1 MKNSIII
8 NSITL
13 INFKG
18 VKNKTIDFKDTT
30 NIFGANAT
38 GKTTIFDA
46 FIWGLFGKDSSD
58 RKDFE
63 IKTLDQHGKTTQE
76 IEVEVKIVLTVN
88 GEPVTIQRILKENWV
103 KKRGFEHR
111 EFSGNVTDFYWNG
124 VPMQLKEFQM
134 KISSILEESVF
145 KLITNPL
152 AFNALNWKDRRNILI
167 SMAPTSVEELA
178 SGNAAF
184 EKLLNDAKAYKDL
197 TEYGKMIAAS
207 ITKAKQDLKEIP
219 ARIDEVNRSKPE
231 ALDFDGLRENLAKKG
246 KELESVDLKIQ
257 DKSAALDI
265 ELQEIN
271 AKKRDANIIKTDIDM
286 IEDMAR
292 KKANKS
298 VEPDTTAMDALL
310 KQQSDKKIEIDG
322 AKNGLRSLESKVEG
336 IKIDIQSVDKKMS
349 DKRQEWETENAKVF
363 VFDDSNACC
372 NECKRPFDNADV
384 EAKKSELLANFN
396 TNKKN
401 ALADIN
407 TKGASLKSEKESL
420 ENELTPLET
429 RVSNGKKHI
438 ESLENELKIIE
449 GNIEL
454 EKGKTPASETT
465 VDIEVIYNQLLS
477 ENPAY
482 KIKKDKYAALQEE
495 ITNVPTV
502 DNSELTNQRKLIVEE
517 IDNIKGQLNIENQI
531 KSVEKRISELQEE
544 EKALSQRISG
554 VEKQQFVIESF
565 NKLCIETLEKKINSR
580 FKLVQFKMFN
590 SLINGGTEECCE
602 ALINGVPFSDANNA
616 SKINAGLDIINTLC
630 SFYEITAPI
639 FIDNRE
645 SVIEI
650 LETESQIIN
659 LIVSDDDKSLRVA

>member
-1 MKNSIII
+1 MHRKW
-8 NSITL
+8 
-13 INFKG
+13 F
-18 VKNKTIDFKDTT
+18 F
-30 NIFGANAT
+30 
-38 GKTTIFDA
+38 
-46 FIWGLFGKDSSD
+46 WGLFGKDSSD

-310 KQQSDKKIEIDG
+310 KQQ
-322 AKNGLRSLESKVEG
+322 V
-336 IKIDIQSVDKKMS
+336 IKRLKLMVLKM
-349 DKRQEWETENAKVF
+349 D
-363 VFDDSNACC
+363 
-372 NECKRPFDNADV
+372 
-384 EAKKSELLANFN
+384 
-396 TNKKN
+396 
-401 ALADIN
+401 
-407 TKGASLKSEKESL
+407 
-420 ENELTPLET
+420 
-429 RVSNGKKHI
+429 
-438 ESLENELKIIE
+438 
-449 GNIEL
+449 
-454 EKGKTPASETT
+454 
-465 VDIEVIYNQLLS
+465 
-477 ENPAY
+477 
-482 KIKKDKYAALQEE
+482 
-495 ITNVPTV
+495 
-502 DNSELTNQRKLIVEE
+502 
-517 IDNIKGQLNIENQI
+517 
-531 KSVEKRISELQEE
+531 
-544 EKALSQRISG
+544 
-554 VEKQQFVIESF
+554 
-565 NKLCIETLEKKINSR
+565 
-580 FKLVQFKMFN
+580 
-590 SLINGGTEECCE
+590 
-602 ALINGVPFSDANNA
+602 
-616 SKINAGLDIINTLC
+616 
-630 SFYEITAPI
+630 
-639 FIDNRE
+639 
-645 SVIEI
+645 
-650 LETESQIIN
+650 
-659 LIVSDDDKSLRVA
+659 